1 MDEQYNKHIEN
12 TSLPPSFSVLDH
24 ENFDP
29 KVWGPHYWFFLH
41 TIAHNYPFHPNK
53 VTIRKYYDL
62 IQNMPLFIPNEKIGN
77 DFSKLLD
84 RFPVTPYLDNRDSF
98 IRWMHF
104 IHNRIN
110 RILDKEELTLFE
122 ALENYRE
129 KYKPP
134 PIKISEKM
142 NIKKEYIIAFFTALC
157 LVLIIYF
164 YQ

>member
-29 KVWGPHYWFFLH
+29 NVWGPHYWFFLH

-142 NIKKEYIIAFFTALC
+142 NIKKEYIIAFFTVLC
-157 LVLIIYF
+157 LVVIIYF